1 MNILFLTFRDNRK
14 EKSSCRVQT
23 RFSCFQAVSLLSLYI
38 SPFFIHY
45 SYQEFSSNLE
55 VTLYKMAPVKTQ
67 YLGPLGLIEFS
78 ILHIE
83 TTHTLKDLPN
93 ENSLKVLILLC

>member
-1 MNILFLTFRDNRK
+1 MSPSSFIIIIIYFSIFL
-14 EKSSCRVQT
+14 
-23 RFSCFQAVSLLSLYI
+23 AVY
-38 SPFFIHY
+38 Y
-45 SYQEFSSNLE
+45 SYQEFRSNLE
-55 VTLYKMAPVKTQ
+55 VALYKMAPVYTQ

-78 ILHIE
+78 ILHID